1 VVPAYWGIMVIVV
14 INEFKSS
21 LKYINKQK
29 SLCLKALFVGIYIY
43 FLVYAISIP
52 VIDSNKEISDEFV
65 KWYLNISIWV
75 SLIPFSIGSLALLW
89 SLKRKFNFG
98 DLITIFRKLIYL
110 EIMVQLIIY
119 GRVIIVLVF
128 SFFK

>member
-29 SLCLKALFVGIYIY
+29 PLWLKALFVGIYIY

-52 VIDSNKEISDEFV
+52 VIDSNKEISDEVV
-65 KWYLNISIWV
+65 KWSLNISIWA
-75 SLIPFSIGSLALLW
+75 SLIPFSIGSLALQW

-98 DLITIFRKLIYL
+98 DLVTIFKKLIYL